1 MLLIYVVSVRATV
14 HFWLY
19 HLLQVH
25 KVHTCYTAE
34 AAYRFFKTKSEED
47 SLKRNGMAERK
58 KVTRRRQER
67 VTRVSFAFMLSVVY
81 PRSACVSVCYRL
93 TAAFMG

>member
-1 MLLIYVVSVRATV
+1 MKEVKGLNPTFDAADIRGKCKGY
-14 HFWLY
+14 WLY

-67 VTRVSFAFMLSVVY
+67 VTRVSFAFM
-81 PRSACVSVCYRL
+81 
-93 TAAFMG
+93 F